1 MTAVADTVALN
12 MSYERASVNGLT
24 DHDEQE
30 ASSKKHKQ
38 LKTRVLRPYQN
49 GQNCDQKGWK
59 TLPFRATHTY
69 IAKLIN
75 HSARNNVQLF
85 YISAVF

>member
-30 ASSKKHKQ
+30 ASSKK
-38 LKTRVLRPYQN
+38 LN
-49 GQNCDQKGWK
+49 
-59 TLPFRATHTY
+59 
-69 IAKLIN
+69 IN
-75 HSARNNVQLF
+75 NSRQEC
-85 YISAVF
+85 